1 MATREFSTL
10 IPRISPSVPGC
21 PRPTMIQAI
30 RDAAIF
36 VCEKTLLWRYTQP
49 KYNLLPGVHEYA
61 FDKPAA
67 ADVHVVFDAIMNDM
81 PLQRLT
87 LEQALEA
94 YPAWADLYSG
104 EDPSVI
110 WSLTPSSLFG
120 SDEYNDALFNQGS
133 AFELP
138 PSVVADGSEPR
149 AICQLTPEQYIV
161 LPLPD
166 NAKVYTMRMFY
177 ALKPRRDASGMEDAV
192 LSDLEDAIVHYALQ
206 YLLVMPNIAWGDRDL
221 AQYHG
226 KQALFKTT
234 ERRARANLSNM
245 RGTMTARAPRFA

>member
-1 MATREFSTL
+1 MATRAFSTL
-10 IPRISPSVPGC
+10 YPRISPNVPGC
-21 PRPTMIQAI
+21 PQPVMLQAV
-30 RDAAIF
+30 RDAAVF

-49 KYNLLPGVHEYA
+49 TYNLLPGVHEYA
-61 FDKPAA
+61 FDKPST
-67 ADVHVVFDAIMNDM
+67 ADVHVVFDAMLNDS

-94 YPAWADLYSG
+94 YPAWADIYSG

-120 SDEYNDALFNQGS
+120 SDEYNEDLFNPGS
-133 AFELP
+133 AYELP
-138 PSVVADGSEPR
+138 PAVVAEGSEPR
-149 AICQLTPEQYIV
+149 AICQLTPDKYIV

-166 NAKVYTMRMFY
+166 DKKTYTMRMFY
-177 ALKPRRDASGMEDAV
+177 AMKPRRDATGMEDAV
-192 LSDLEDAIVHYALQ
+192 LSELEDAIVHYALQ
-206 YLLVMPNIAWGDRDL
+206 YLLVMPNVAWSDREL

-234 ERRARANLSNM
+234 ERRARANLANI
-245 RGTMTARAPRFA
+245 RGVITARAPRFA